1 MVSTIFRYSAICSR
15 TESQCSEATSFLP
28 QGFWQPTMDSW
39 LAIEK
44 AKEIPDALSF
54 FGISTVE
61 QYLGFGASHRSALSL
76 VSTDDGKREC
86 ALPVPTRGGTP
97 TLAYRSKRTGRRG
110 RINAP

>member
-1 MVSTIFRYSAICSR
+1 VFGGHEFFYLGVFGNQRRIRRLT
-15 TESQCSEATSFLP
+15 
-28 QGFWQPTMDSW
+28 
-39 LAIEK
+39 IEK
-44 AKEIPDALSF
+44 AKELPDALSF
-54 FGISTVE
+54 LGISTVE

-110 RINAP
+110 RINAA